1 MKVDL
6 SKYKNPHYQPGPIW
20 KRATWHVI
28 NALFIHSFLPF
39 SSLKIALL
47 KIYGAKIG
55 SGCTIKPGVNI
66 KHPWMLSIGDYS
78 WIGENVW
85 IDNIAP
91 VTIGSHCCIS
101 QGVTLIVGNHRY
113 DKAYF
118 DLTLHPIALEDGV
131 WVGAKS
137 TILPGCKIN
146 EQSVITAGSIV
157 KGNIPAE
164 EIWGG
169 NPAVF
174 LKKRII
180 D

>member
-6 SKYKNPHYQPGPIW
+6 SKYKNPHYRPGPIW
-20 KRATWHVI
+20 KRVTWHVI
-28 NALFIHSFLPF
+28 NAIFIHSFLPF

-55 SGCTIKPGVNI
+55 RGCTIKPGVNI

-113 DKAYF
+113 DKSTF
-118 DLTLHPIALEDGV
+118 DLTLHPITLRDGV

-137 TILPGCKIN
+137 TLLPGCQIN
-146 EQSVITAGSIV
+146 EQTVITAGSVV
-157 KGNIPAE
+157 KGNIPGD

-169 NPAVF
+169 NPAQF
-174 LKKRII
+174 IKKRTLT
-180 D
+180 